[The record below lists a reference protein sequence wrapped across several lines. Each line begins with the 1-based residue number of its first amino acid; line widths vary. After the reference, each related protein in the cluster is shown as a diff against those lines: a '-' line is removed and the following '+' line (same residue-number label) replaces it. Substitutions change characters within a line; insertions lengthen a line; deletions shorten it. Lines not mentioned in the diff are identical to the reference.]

1 MGKMLKKI
9 MSITLIV
16 SMILGS
22 AYTFEAEKKTVYA
35 SENVSDNATDYVQ
48 VGSDLTV
55 SSDTSMGKLI
65 ADKLSQ
71 TGSEQQSN
79 NGYNVLSVTV
89 QGKIAEAEFECAGDA
104 QLVVAIYSED
114 GTQLKGIGKT
124 DIEKSDEKVK
134 INIDIDT
141 MPEYFL
147 IKAFIIDNTMSPLCQ
162 IYESSMYTKE
172 MQELLEKTTDDFDKD
187 KVLNLDSDKTNNFAV
202 YKDDVTRLS
211 SGSSNTL
218 VSYDAENGVYT
229 FSNVNSTITQLKA
242 DDIFA
247 YDNNGTEI
255 IIKVDRISVNG
266 TNAVI
271 YGKDT
276 SLEEV
281 FDYVKV
287 DGSQDVGEGK
297 FDTTNMQTGV
307 QYNGMSDYTGGA
319 DTQSEEADYPEA
331 VKAIGVNAEGSYE
344 KEADFKFTKT
354 PVKCD
359 DNNYAEINGEI
370 KLAAKAGIKV
380 YVTVSY
386 QYVEVKLD
394 TSAYL
399 MLSLQEKLGGDI
411 KLGEL
416 TFSPCPGVNV
426 GFEIKIVIKA
436 DVNLKVSGKL
446 ECTVGFSYGSTEGF
460 RNISTTP
467 KFTSK
472 IEVTGQIYLGLSLE
486 TKITVISENIAKA
499 WMKGEAGAVIEAKA
513 DFDRG
518 KEGEYTHDCLVCIDG
533 EIYGKINVSAGI
545 KFFNNDDLSLK
556 KDIVKIEKIPIA
568 DFYFSCTYG
577 DGGWGKCPHYKYRV
591 NFVVV
596 NNVDDN
602 MHDTQIVID
611 GKDKYTLSRKNNISI
626 YVSNGEHEVVYSKYG
641 YNDTKKKLK
650 INGSTDKQYVRLT
663 NVSGSNKNKVV
674 DVQIEGDYS
683 RGVHTAAITE
693 NGELYMWGY
702 NEYGQVGDGTTE
714 DRYVPKK
721 IMENVLSV
729 SLSGHNSAA
738 ITENGDLYTWGYNIA
753 GQIGDGT
760 TENRYLPQK
769 IMENVVYVSLGNC
782 VSAAITEKGE
792 LYTWGV
798 NTVGGIG
805 DGTTTN
811 RYTPTKIMENVIYV
825 KMLYGNAMAITEDGK
840 LYVWG
845 NNLWGQLGDGTNNN
859 ISVPKVIMENVAY
872 ANLYAVLTKDKSLYT
887 WEYDKVGIPQKIM
900 ENVTCVNSSNQHV
913 TALTE
918 DGELYRW
925 LENSSGQVGDG
936 TTVYKN
942 KPQKIM
948 NNISSIST
956 VNNASAAITQNGELY
971 MWGNNDYGNLGNGTT
986 KKSTS
991 PQKIMNNVSVVKL
1004 YTWVSAAITKNGEL
1018 YMWGNN
1024 KYGCLANKT
1033 ETRIYV
1039 PKKVNIGKNTSGSS
1053 VLAAT
1058 DNSQYVNVKSTA
1070 AIQSGKVTK
1079 YLVPDSEYMMYV
1091 VKSVDD
1097 KADFLSS
1104 DNIVYIDQITTDN
1117 TGKMEYE
1124 YNPLWENAHVVI
1136 IGRDNKVEY
1145 DNNSGYI
1152 IGIKDG
1158 VSLTALNDMIHKRY
1172 KYISNT
1178 NASDNQYIKTGDI
1191 IKLYGSK
1198 GNNTYSYTI
1207 CIKGDIDGNGSI
1219 DVLDMEAIQKS
1230 ILGIGD
1236 KLSGVY
1242 KEAASLTGS
1251 TDISVLDMEAIQKD
1265 ILGIQKIN

>member
-1 MGKMLKKI
+1 MEKMLKKI

-35 SENVSDNATDYVQ
+35 SENVSDNAADYVQ

-89 QGKIAEAEFECAGDA
+89 QGKIAEVEFECAGDA

-486 TKITVISENIAKA
+486 TKITVISEKIAKA

-533 EIYGKINVSAGI
+533 EIYGKINVSAGV

-556 KDIVKIEKIPIA
+556 KDIVKIDKIPIT

-577 DGGWGKCPHYKYRV
+577 DGGWGKCKHYKYKV
-591 NFVVV
+591 DFVVV
-596 NNVDDN
+596 NNIDDN
-602 MHDTQIVID
+602 MHDTKIVID
-611 GKDKYTLSRKNNISI
+611 GKDKYTLSRKNNINI

-663 NVSGSNKNKVV
+663 NVSGSNMNKVV
-674 DVQIEGDYS
+674 DVQLATTHTVAITENAELYMWGKISFGQISDGITSQYLYTPEKVMNHVVS
-683 RGVHTAAITE
+683 ASVNSYRTAAITE
-693 NGELYMWGY
+693 DGELYMWGK
-702 NEYGQVGDGTTE
+702 NTYGQIGDGTTTN
-714 DRYVPKK
+714 RTSPQK
-721 IMENVLSV
+721 IMDNVVYV
-729 SLSGHNSAA
+729 SLGEACSAA
-738 ITENGDLYTWGYNIA
+738 ITDNGDLYTWGYNA
-753 GQIGDGT
+753 SGA
-760 TENRYLPQK
+760 L
-769 IMENVVYVSLGNC
+769 
-782 VSAAITEKGE
+782 
-792 LYTWGV
+792 
-798 NTVGGIG
+798 G

-811 RYTPTKIMENVIYV
+811 RYTPQKVMENVVSVEMQGYNSYTIAVTEDGSVYTWGYNANGELGDGTKNNRYSPYKIMENAIDA
-825 KMLYGNAMAITEDGK
+825 KPCAIITKDKSLYAWTNNATGTPQKVMSNVAAVSSSSSSTMAVTQDGA
-840 LYVWG
+840 LYTWG
-845 NNLWGQLGDGTNNN
+845 ANGSGQLGDGT
-859 ISVPKVIMENVAY
+859 M
-872 ANLYAVLTKDKSLYT
+872 KSRNT
-887 WEYDKVGIPQKIM
+887 PQKIM
-900 ENVTCVNSSNQHV
+900 DNVVKVHIGG
-913 TALTE
+913 TAKSAITE
-918 DGELYRW
+918 D
-925 LENSSGQVGDG
+925 
-936 TTVYKN
+936 
-942 KPQKIM
+942 
-948 NNISSIST
+948 
-956 VNNASAAITQNGELY
+956 GELY
-971 MWGNNDYGNLGNGTT
+971 MWGNNEFGSVGVTFNKYSPYVLT
-986 KKSTS
+986 
-991 PQKIMNNVSVVKL
+991 PQKIKIDGKVVEAKQEGH
-1004 YTWVSAAITKNGEL
+1004 VSAAITEDGRL
-1018 YMWGNN
+1018 YMCGYNQN
-1024 KYGCLANKT
+1024 ATLGTGDRASRYYMQRVVG
-1033 ETRIYV
+1033 I
-1039 PKKVNIGKNTSGSS
+1039 SGSS
-1053 VLAAT
+1053 VWAAA
-1058 DNSQYVNVKSTA
+1058 DNSQYVNVKSIA
-1070 AIQSGKVTK
+1070 ALQSDKVTK
-1079 YLVPDSEYMMYV
+1079 YLAPDSDYMMYV
-1091 VKSVDD
+1091 VKSIDD

-1124 YNPLWENAHVVI
+1124 CNSLWENAHVVI
-1136 IGRDNKVEY
+1136 IGRDNKAEY

-1152 IGIKDG
+1152 RGINEG
-1158 VSLTALNDMIHKRY
+1158 VSSTALNDMIHKRY

-1178 NASDNQYIKTGDI
+1178 NASDNEYIKTGDT
-1191 IKLYGSK
+1191 IKLFDSK
-1198 GNNTYSYTI
+1198 GNNIYSYTI
-1207 CIKGDIDGNGSI
+1207 CIKGDVDGNGSI
-1219 DVLDMEAIQKS
+1219 DVLDMEVIQKS

-1236 KLSGVY
+1236 KLSGAY
-1242 KEAASLTGS
+1242 KEAASLTDGY
-1251 TDISVLDMEAIQKD
+1251 DITVLDMEAIQKD